1 MIRFSALLVALAI
14 GLLVA
19 GVAASS
25 LPLVYVSIAVCAV
38 AALLLAAG
46 VLRHWSEIFGS
57 RTKRVASPFAASGGV
72 PSPATAGRVTVGRTA
87 VGRAAVGR
95 AANRPAAPGH
105 AATPGRAGP
114 VGAPGLAGFRADAG
128 AGPVARGPEPAVA
141 AGRYR
146 ADAEPADRADRVPA
160 DPAARAG
167 RVPADPAARAGR
179 VPADPAARAAS
190 PEHGQA
196 AGPDEADSAAR
207 GDRRS
212 GRRGWPARRPA
223 EPEPA
228 PAEPIHAVPTDDLW
242 DRVNEE
248 LESAGKRDSGRL
260 SWPAGDFSI
269 PSGMSLPAEPP
280 EQETFAGPG
289 RPDGG
294 DLWQPAAGWRPPS
307 TPQSNWPFAP
317 PAEQAGAGPAGR
329 DSDRGTG
336 TGTDSGTDSG
346 ADSEAA
352 ASETVAAEPDD
363 GALAEAGPADQDAEP
378 RWTIRPQAGPGAG
391 STVVSTAPVATP
403 PEEAGAAGTEAVEPA
418 ESAEATEVAEV
429 PEVAEP
435 VKPAESGPAES
446 GPAEAEPAEAELAD
460 AEPAEAELA
469 EAEPAE
475 SGPAESELAESGP
488 AEAGSASELDEA
500 GQPEADAKRADS
512 GPPASAVTQAGTTPA
527 GATQVTS
534 PPKADA
540 ATAEGGA
547 DRPAP
552 AKPAGPVQVTVV
564 PGVARYHRSECIL
577 IRFLGE
583 GDLEILPKRDA
594 VARGLVACRA
604 CQPDQLPDS

>member
-14 GLLVA
+14 GLLAA

-46 VLRHWSEIFGS
+46 VLRHWPEIFGP
-57 RTKRVASPFAASGGV
+57 RTQRVASPFAASGPV
-72 PSPATAGRVTVGRTA
+72 PSPATAGRASAGR
-87 VGRAAVGR
+87 
-95 AANRPAAPGH
+95 AAPGH
-105 AATPGRAGP
+105 AAPAGRARP

-146 ADAEPADRADRVPA
+146 ADADPAD
-160 DPAARAG
+160 RAG
-167 RVPADPAARAGR
+167 RVPADPA
-179 VPADPAARAAS
+179 DRAAS

-196 AGPDEADSAAR
+196 AGPDEADSVAR

-363 GALAEAGPADQDAEP
+363 GARAEAGPADQDAEP

-446 GPAEAEPAEAELAD
+446 GPAEAEPAEAELAEAELAD
-460 AEPAEAELA
+460 AEPAEAEL
-469 EAEPAE
+469 AE

-583 GDLEILPKRDA
+583 GDLEILPKQEA
-594 VARGLVACRA
+594 VASGLVACRA
-604 CQPDQLPDS
+604 CQPDELPDS

>member
-46 VLRHWSEIFGS
+46 VLRHWAEIFGP
-57 RTKRVASPFAASGGV
+57 RAKRVASPFAASGGV
-72 PSPATAGRVTVGRTA
+72 PSPATAGRATVGRTA
-87 VGRAAVGR
+87 VDRTAVGR
-95 AANRPAAPGH
+95 AANRPATPGH

-146 ADAEPADRADRVPA
+146 ADADPAD
-160 DPAARAG
+160 RAG
-167 RVPADPAARAGR
+167 RVPADPA
-179 VPADPAARAAS
+179 DRAAS

-196 AGPDEADSAAR
+196 AGPDEADSVAR

-223 EPEPA
+223 EPEPV

-329 DSDRGTG
+329 DSDRDTG
-336 TGTDSGTDSG
+336 TGTDSG
-346 ADSEAA
+346 ADTQAA

-363 GALAEAGPADQDAEP
+363 GARAEAGPADQDAEP
-378 RWTIRPQAGPGAG
+378 RWTIRPQAGPGTG
-391 STVVSTAPVATP
+391 STVVSTPPVATP

-418 ESAEATEVAEV
+418 EAAEATEVAEV
-429 PEVAEP
+429 AEVAEP
-435 VKPAESGPAES
+435 VKPAKSEPAES
-446 GPAEAEPAEAELAD
+446 EPAEAEPAESEPAEAEPAEAE
-460 AEPAEAELA
+460 
-469 EAEPAE
+469 
-475 SGPAESELAESGP
+475 PAESELAESEPAESEPAGP
-488 AEAGSASELDEA
+488 AEAGSASEPDDA

-512 GPPASAVTQAGTTPA
+512 GPPASAVTQAGT
-527 GATQVTS
+527 TQVTS

-583 GDLEILPKRDA
+583 GDLEILPKQEA
-594 VARGLVACRA
+594 VASGLVACRA
-604 CQPDQLPDS
+604 CQPDELPDS